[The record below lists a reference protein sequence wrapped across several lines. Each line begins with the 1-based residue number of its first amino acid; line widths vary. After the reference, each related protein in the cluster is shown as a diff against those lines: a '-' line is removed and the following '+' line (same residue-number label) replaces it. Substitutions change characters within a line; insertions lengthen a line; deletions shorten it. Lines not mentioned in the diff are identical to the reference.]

1 MIADKREVFVNP
13 ALVCECITQWNSDS
27 CRPHWSQHINPF
39 VKQPNFGAQR
49 AIIINESFFSL
60 SQRSNFMRTIMMGV
74 VISGGMQ
81 LASIKWVVS
90 AIIFNVQCSPLQ
102 AFSIRLSCD
111 LPIIIA
117 SMCVPYSI
125 YDMDFFT
132 RRRLIYLLNRQ
143 VCCCI
148 NFPKKKTDD
157 NTRLMR
163 SERSMP

>member
-1 MIADKREVFVNP
+1 MIADKRELFLNP
-13 ALVCECITQWNSDS
+13 ALVCECITQWNCDS

-39 VKQPNFGAQR
+39 VKQHNFGAQR

-60 SQRSNFMRTIMMGV
+60 SQHSNFMRTIMMGV

-90 AIIFNVQCSPLQ
+90 GIIFNVQCSPYKPFQLDSLAIFPSSSPQ
-102 AFSIRLSCD
+102 CVFLIQFMIWIFLPRPQFNLFACLIGRLLLHKFSK
-111 LPIIIA
+111 
-117 SMCVPYSI
+117 
-125 YDMDFFT
+125 
-132 RRRLIYLLNRQ
+132 N
-143 VCCCI
+143 
-148 NFPKKKTDD
+148 TDD